1 MSGSVAV
8 FCLYP
13 DDLTPVTREGE
24 EKPHKQLIISSHPPP
39 RHPSC
44 PILPT
49 TRDCSWM
56 ATPSNPSIF
65 VRQMHH
71 GTIIMGYFFPRD
83 SGKKHLHSHSCT
95 VDRTV
100 HVARVDDPTV
110 VIVSGRLKGFLLPN
124 LCSGSYQ
131 LSSLA
136 AVSASAIMSSTPPP
150 P

>member
-24 EKPHKQLIISSHPPP
+24 EKPHKQ
-39 RHPSC
+39 
-44 PILPT
+44 
-49 TRDCSWM
+49 
-56 ATPSNPSIF
+56 
-65 VRQMHH
+65 
-71 GTIIMGYFFPRD
+71 GYFFPRD